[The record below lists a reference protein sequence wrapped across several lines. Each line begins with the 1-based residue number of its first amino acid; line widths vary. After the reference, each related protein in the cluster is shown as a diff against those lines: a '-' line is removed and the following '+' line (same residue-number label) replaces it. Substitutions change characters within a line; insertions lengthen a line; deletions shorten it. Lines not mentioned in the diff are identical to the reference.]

1 MLKYFRFP
9 SKSVGGFHVT
19 EKNETV
25 KEINEYA
32 EENGLKIIQISACDD
47 NGLFVV
53 FEPLNYAKLI
63 DEVLPKYCGV

>member
-9 SKSVGGFHVT
+9 SKSVNGFHIT
-19 EKNETV
+19 EKNRTV

-32 EENGLKIIQISACDD
+32 EENNLKIIQISACDD

-53 FEPLNYAKLI
+53 FETLN
-63 DEVLPKYCGV
+63 